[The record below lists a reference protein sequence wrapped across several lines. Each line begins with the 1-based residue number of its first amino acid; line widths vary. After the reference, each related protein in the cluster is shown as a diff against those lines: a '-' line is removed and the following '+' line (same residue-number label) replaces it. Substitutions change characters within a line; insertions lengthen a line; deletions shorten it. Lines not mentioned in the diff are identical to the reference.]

1 METNA
6 FDTSVMPSAR
16 AARAKEWRMVIP
28 LPVYPLIVGIISA
41 IILAIVAW
49 A

>member
-1 METNA
+1 MGTNA

-16 AARAKEWRMVIP
+16 AARAREWRMVIP
-28 LPVYPLIVGIISA
+28 LPVYPVVVTIIAA